1 MSYAAWT
8 GAATFHY
15 WFKKWAKI
23 WRQEQDQD
31 DFVIPPLPPI
41 VTLGPTG
48 VKMVEET
55 KKVGILAVLVVLL
68 LASSRK

>member
-15 WFKKWAKI
+15 WFKKWARI
-23 WRQEQDQD
+23 WKQDQE
-31 DFVIPPLPPI
+31 DFVIPPLPSGV

-48 VKMVEET
+48 VTIVEET
-55 KKVGILAVLVVLL
+55 KKWGIVAVLAVLLL
-68 LASSRK
+68 LSSSD